1 MKNKAL
7 EPEQLCSLMCTAFA
21 HGGVFQFQPTGVSML
36 PMLREKRDT
45 VLLCD
50 PAVRPPRKLD
60 VVFYRSAG
68 GRLFLHRIIG
78 RDQAGFILCGDHQ
91 VHPEYGIRPEQIL
104 GVLTAFTRKG
114 RQISADAPLYRC
126 YARLWII
133 SRPVRH
139 LFSALGRRIKKKKG
153 G

>member
-1 MKNKAL
+1 MKNRAL
-7 EPEQLCSLMCTAFA
+7 EPEQLCGLMRAAFN
-21 HGGVFQFQPTGVSML
+21 HGGAFRFLPTGTSML
-36 PMLREKRDT
+36 PMLREKRDA

-60 VVFYRSAG
+60 VVFYRRASG
-68 GRLFLHRIIG
+68 HLILHRIIG
-78 RDQAGFILCGDHQ
+78 RDQTGYILCGDHQ
-91 VHPEYGIRPEQIL
+91 VHPEHGIRPEQIL

-126 YARLWII
+126 YARLWVA

-139 LFSALGRRIKKKKG
+139 IFSALGRKNKK
-153 G
+153 